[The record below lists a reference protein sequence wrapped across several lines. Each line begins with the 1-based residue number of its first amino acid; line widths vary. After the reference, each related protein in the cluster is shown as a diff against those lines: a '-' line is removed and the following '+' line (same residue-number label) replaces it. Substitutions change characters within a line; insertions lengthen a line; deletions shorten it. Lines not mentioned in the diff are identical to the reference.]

1 MCLDKPGRVVLKLGT
16 GVLTLGV
23 GHLNEPRIREL
34 CEQVL
39 QWRKAG
45 WEIIIVSSGAVGLG
59 MGQLGLDQRPAEMSL
74 LQACAAIGQTSL
86 VETWQ
91 KAFGTHQVSIAQ
103 VLLTREDLNS
113 RNRHIGVR
121 DTLQELLSRGVIPVI
136 NENDTVS
143 TEEIKF
149 GDNDVLSAL
158 VASLVKADTLVI
170 LSTVAGLKD
179 LSKNGALIP
188 LVESVTP
195 EIQELAEGTQ
205 SATAVGGMV
214 SKLEAAKIANRSGC
228 GVFIIDGRRPIA
240 LGEVL
245 NGRNPGTFFVPHSA
259 DLKSRKRWLAFF
271 QKPCGSLVVDTGARA
286 ALENNGGSLLA
297 RGILATRGDFSRGSM
312 VEVEDD
318 QGVVFARGFCQF
330 SSSEVKELLGQE
342 NQFVQTSFPNIGKG
356 EVIHRDSLVLCD

>member
-1 MCLDKPGRVVLKLGT
+1 M
-16 GVLTLGV
+16 
-23 GHLNEPRIREL
+23 N
-34 CEQVL
+34 Q
-39 QWRKAG
+39 
-45 WEIIIVSSGAVGLG
+45 S
-59 MGQLGLDQRPAEMSL
+59 
-74 LQACAAIGQTSL
+74 
-86 VETWQ
+86 
-91 KAFGTHQVSIAQ
+91 
-103 VLLTREDLNS
+103 
-113 RNRHIGVR
+113 
-121 DTLQELLSRGVIPVI
+121 
-136 NENDTVS
+136 
-143 TEEIKF
+143 
-149 GDNDVLSAL
+149 
-158 VASLVKADTLVI
+158 
-170 LSTVAGLKD
+170 
-179 LSKNGALIP
+179 
-188 LVESVTP
+188 P

-318 QGVVFARGFCQF
+318 QGVVFALGFANF
-330 SSSEVKELLGQE
+330 PPEVKELLGQE
-342 NQFVQTSFPNIGKG
+342 NQFVQTSFPNIEKARLST
-356 EVIHRDSLVLCD
+356 ETVLFYVTDFTGFGLAV

>member
-1 MCLDKPGRVVLKLGT
+1 
-16 GVLTLGV
+16 
-23 GHLNEPRIREL
+23 
-34 CEQVL
+34 
-39 QWRKAG
+39 
-45 WEIIIVSSGAVGLG
+45 

-91 KAFGTHQVSIAQ
+91 KTFGTHQVSIAQ

-170 LSTVAGLKD
+170 LSTVEGLKD
-179 LSKNGALIP
+179 LSENGALIP

-214 SKLEAAKIANRSGC
+214 SKLEAVKIANRSGC
-228 GVFIIDGRRPIA
+228 GVFIIDGRRPIV

-245 NGRNPGTFFVPHSA
+245 NGRNPGTFVPHSA
-259 DLKSRKRWLAFF
+259 ISNLGRGGWLFF
-271 QKPCGSLVVDTGARA
+271 PETLGHLLSYTGARA

-297 RGILATRGDFSRGSM
+297 RVFSQPGEIS
-312 VEVEDD
+312 
-318 QGVVFARGFCQF
+318 
-330 SSSEVKELLGQE
+330 QE
-342 NQFVQTSFPNIGKG
+342 APW
-356 EVIHRDSLVLCD
+356 